1 MKKRIFGG
9 EAEGATAETTFWE
22 TASAAH
28 AKFKRRRQ
36 RVTTP
41 GARKAA
47 MAGATPATS
56 RRLKFSLT
64 RAFVFHTSA
73 ADEGD
78 LSRFG
83 GVD

>member
-1 MKKRIFGG
+1 
-9 EAEGATAETTFWE
+9 
-22 TASAAH
+22 
-28 AKFKRRRQ
+28 
-36 RVTTP
+36 
-41 GARKAA
+41 